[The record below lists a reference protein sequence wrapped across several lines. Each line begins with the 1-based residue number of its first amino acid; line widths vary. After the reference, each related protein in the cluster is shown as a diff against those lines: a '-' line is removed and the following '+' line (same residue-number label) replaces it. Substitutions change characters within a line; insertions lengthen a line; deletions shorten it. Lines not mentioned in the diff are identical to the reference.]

1 MTLRLL
7 SCACAAALM
16 AGLPPAWADAA
27 PARPPTHTHS
37 HKHPHP
43 RAAKAPPGPAA
54 SYTGRFTSQCDKM
67 AEGLY
72 TQDIVDLQPL
82 APQRIQAQYHK
93 ALYTEADCAL
103 SARLGTMHLPLTTW
117 QIDGQVKVGKTTA
130 HRVTVQM
137 PAGLIT
143 ATVDQS
149 DKVKETDKA
158 WVLTI
163 GTEQVP
169 IEKAADAMLEKD
181 LRLIE
186 NGVLYFGDPGS
197 PDAQGYPQEALRNH
211 PMKRTPT
218 P

>member
-1 MTLRLL
+1 MTLRLS
-7 SCACAAALM
+7 SCAFATALVAALM
-16 AGLPPAWADAA
+16 SGLSPVWAKVAA
-27 PARPPTHTHS
+27 PHS
-37 HKHPHP
+37 HAHSPS
-43 RAAKAPPGPAA
+43 RAAKAAPSPAA
-54 SYTGRFTSQCDKM
+54 SYTGRFTSECDKL

-103 SARLGTMHLPLTTW
+103 SARLGTLHLPLTTW
-117 QIDGQVKVGKTTA
+117 QIDGAFKVGKSTA

-143 ATVDQS
+143 TTVDQA

-158 WVLTI
+158 WVLSI
-163 GTEQVP
+163 GAEQVP
-169 IEKAADAMLEKD
+169 IEKASDAMLEKD
-181 LRLIE
+181 MRLIE